1 MGEKMEKENIN
12 TLNEINKGAC
22 MGVDAINEIIDK
34 IKDKSMRKSVETLL
48 DDYHDFIERIDKIY
62 SNYDDGSPRETN
74 MMNKA
79 MTKYGIDMK
88 TLMDSST
95 SKIAELL
102 INGINMG
109 IIEGRK
115 LLNNKNMDTTVHKLV
130 MEYVAIQE
138 RALDDLKN
146 YL

>member
-1 MGEKMEKENIN
+1 MEKENIN